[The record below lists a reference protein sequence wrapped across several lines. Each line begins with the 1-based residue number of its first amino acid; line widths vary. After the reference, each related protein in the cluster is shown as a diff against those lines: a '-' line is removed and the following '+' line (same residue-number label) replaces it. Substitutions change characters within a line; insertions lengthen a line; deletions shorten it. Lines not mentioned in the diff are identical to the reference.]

1 MHGTL
6 RHIFLIGAGSWGT
19 ALAKII
25 QATPDRHLS
34 WYMRQEESAR
44 QIALTGKNPNYL
56 SDITL
61 DIKRLDTLSGTPG
74 IPSDVDAVVL
84 ALPAAFSGEV
94 LQKLNIADFDGPV
107 ISAAKGLI
115 PDLHL
120 TVTEWMEQHSLTAP
134 DKLYMLGGP
143 CHSEEVAL
151 EKRSYLTLGGNAVLP
166 DEPLSGIFRS
176 ESVTCS
182 ASADLR
188 GIEFAAVLKNVMAL
202 ACGIAL
208 GTHRGD
214 NFLAVLVSAAARET
228 ERFLDTHFPLPGRN
242 INESAYLGDLL
253 VTCFSPHS
261 RNRTFGLLVG
271 RGYSPSAAKTEMA
284 MVAEGYY
291 AVKGLAAR
299 FDITDFPIIET
310 VYACLHQGKP
320 AKTAIKEL
328 ETRLR

>member
-1 MHGTL
+1 MEN
-6 RHIFLIGAGSWGT
+6 IFLIGAGSWGT

-25 QATPDRHLS
+25 QATPGRHLT
-34 WYMRQEESAR
+34 WHMRQEEAAA
-44 QIALTGKNPNYL
+44 QIQQTGKNPNYL
-56 SDITL
+56 TDITL
-61 DIKRLDTLSGTPG
+61 DTQRLTALSGTPQ
-74 IPSDVDAVVL
+74 IPDDAAAVVV
-84 ALPAAFSGEV
+84 ALPAAFSGDA
-94 LQKLNIADFDGPV
+94 LQKLRIENYAGPV

-115 PDLHL
+115 PELHL
-120 TVTEWMEQHSLTAP
+120 TVTEWMETNHLVPAGR
-134 DKLYMLGGP
+134 LYMIGGP

-151 EKRSYLTLGGNAVLP
+151 EKRSFLTLGGNGVMPSEALTH
-166 DEPLSGIFRS
+166 IFRS
-176 ESVTCS
+176 PSVTCH

-202 ACGIAL
+202 ACGMAL
-208 GTHRGD
+208 GTNKGD

-228 ERFLDTHFPLPGRN
+228 ERFLQAHFPLEGRQ
-242 INESAYLGDLL
+242 INDSAYLGDLL

-271 RGYSPSAAKTEMA
+271 RGYSPGAAKTEMA

-299 FDITDFPIIET
+299 FNLNPYPIIET

-320 AKTAIKEL
+320 AKQAIKEL
-328 ETRLR
+328 EARLQ

>member
-1 MHGTL
+1 MEN
-6 RHIFLIGAGSWGT
+6 IFLIGAGSWGT

-25 QATPDRHLS
+25 QATPGRHLT
-34 WYMRQEESAR
+34 WHMRQEEAAEHIR
-44 QIALTGKNPNYL
+44 RTGRNPNYL
-56 SDITL
+56 SDIVL
-61 DIKRLDTLSGTPG
+61 DTSRLSTLSGTPQ
-74 IPSDVDAVVL
+74 IPADAAAVVV
-84 ALPAAFSGEV
+84 ALPAAFSGEA
-94 LQKLNIADFDGPV
+94 LQKLRIETYKGPV

-115 PDLHL
+115 PEYHL
-120 TVTEWMEQHSLTAP
+120 TVTEWMETNRLVSA
-134 DKLYMLGGP
+134 DNLYMIGGP

-151 EKRSYLTLGGNAVLP
+151 EKRSFLTLGGNGVLP
-166 DEPLSGIFRS
+166 TETLTHIFRS
-176 ESVTCS
+176 DSVTCN

-208 GTHRGD
+208 GTNKGD

-228 ERFLDTHFPLPGRN
+228 ERFLQTHFPSDKRR
-242 INESAYLGDLL
+242 INDSAYLGDLL

-271 RGYSPSAAKTEMA
+271 RGYSPGAAKTEMA

-299 FDITDFPIIET
+299 FDISPYPIIET

-320 AKTAIKEL
+320 AKPAMKEL
-328 ETRLR
+328 EAKLQ